1 MLKDLAQF
9 NQNANFL
16 IKDSIANTFS
26 NLGTAIGE
34 ALATGGNVLNA
45 VGNSILQSLGRFL
58 SDMGDMLIKYGTY
71 AVLKGKLDIAI
82 LTGGAVS
89 IAAGI
94 AAIGVGVALKAI
106 GGAIG
111 AKANAGA
118 NAASSGGG
126 SQRGSMSTGADISS
140 PTSSVSQ
147 GGTFNNSGTVVFEI
161 SGQKLIGVL
170 SNTLGANKRL
180 GGSLAIG

>member
-1 MLKDLAQF
+1 M
-9 NQNANFL
+9 
-16 IKDSIANTFS
+16 
-26 NLGTAIGE
+26 
-34 ALATGGNVLNA
+34 A
-45 VGNSILQSLGRFL
+45 V
-58 SDMGDMLIKYGTY
+58 
-71 AVLKGKLDIAI
+71 VKGKLDLAMKA
-82 LTGGAVS
+82 GGKLA

-94 AAIGVGVALKAI
+94 GAIAVGIAAKAVGAAIGS
-106 GGAIG
+106 
-111 AKANAGA
+111 KANAGL
-118 NAASSGGG
+118 GGG
-126 SQRGSMSTGADISS
+126 SEAVGQRGSMSTGADISS